1 MTELIILLSID
12 VIFAITLVILF
23 ARIAKK
29 VDTKI
34 KELSSKESVFKISK
48 KDYVWEFIIVFVFGL
63 VPIFNIIACL
73 YLWLADS
80 KTIESLAYR
89 TATEYIEE
97 EQQRLRELQELV
109 RKIEREVNERKN
121 KE

>member
-29 VDTKI
+29 VDIKV
-34 KELSSKESVFKISK
+34 KELSSDLKIPK
-48 KDYVWEFIIVFVFGL
+48 RDCIWEFIVIFVFGL

-73 YLWLADS
+73 YLWLSDS

-89 TATEYIEE
+89 TAIEYIEE
-97 EQQRLRELQELV
+97 EQQRLRDLQELV
-109 RKIEREVNERKN
+109 KEIERKANERKN